1 LTRWLGHDHGAI
13 GEKCR
18 AAAGQFHHNCIGQTS
33 LQGHRDALAAR
44 REGTQM
50 GRIPDPRIR
59 HVLREIPAG
68 AAVLDVGCVEH
79 DADSAQLSGWL
90 HRFPYRK
97 AGSVLG
103 IDIEETQVRRL

>member
-1 LTRWLGHDHGAI
+1 
-13 GEKCR
+13 
-18 AAAGQFHHNCIGQTS
+18 
-33 LQGHRDALAAR
+33 
-44 REGTQM
+44 
-50 GRIPDPRIR
+50 
-59 HVLREIPAG
+59 
-68 AAVLDVGCVEH
+68 VEH